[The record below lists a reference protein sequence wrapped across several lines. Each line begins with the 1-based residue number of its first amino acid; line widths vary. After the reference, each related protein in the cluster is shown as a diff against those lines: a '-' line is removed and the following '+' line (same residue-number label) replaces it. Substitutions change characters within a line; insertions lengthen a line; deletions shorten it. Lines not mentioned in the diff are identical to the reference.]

1 MKTISAI
8 IKMGHIKSKIKNCI
22 IGLITF
28 SFVIKIIN
36 RVLKFVNMIGKSS

>member
-8 IKMGHIKSKIKNCI
+8 IKMGHLKSKIKNCI
-22 IGLITF
+22 IGFITF

-36 RVLKFVNMIGKSS
+36 RVLKFVNMIRKSS